1 VTVGGKL
8 DRYEMARYLL
18 GGPGKGVSTVTL
30 QKLSV
35 CFIGA
40 ANFERAPREAHDAEI
55 VKPLAH
61 IDGVER
67 PCTVEYLSE
76 DIFDFTAG
84 QAALLYENN
93 AHNKQRLTAK
103 SNVPVI
109 ATADN

>member
-18 GGPGKGVSTVTL
+18 GGPGKGISAVTL

-40 ANFERAPREAHDAEI
+40 ADFEGTAGEPHDAE
-55 VKPLAH
+55 VVEPLAH
-61 IDGVER
+61 IDGVKR
-67 PCTVEYLSE
+67 PCTIQYLSE